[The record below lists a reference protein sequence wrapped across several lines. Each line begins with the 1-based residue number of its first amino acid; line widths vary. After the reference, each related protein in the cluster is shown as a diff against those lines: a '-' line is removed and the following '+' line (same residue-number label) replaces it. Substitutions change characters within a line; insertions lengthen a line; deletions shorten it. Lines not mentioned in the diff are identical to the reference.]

1 MAKRQG
7 YKQWIEA
14 LQIFDKYE
22 PDVSHV
28 MQPDHDIIYT
38 GCNPDLVSDEDRAR
52 LKELGFHPSDTGL
65 ECFYIFT

>member
-1 MAKRQG
+1 MNKG
-7 YKQWIEA
+7 YKEWIEA

-22 PDVSHV
+22 PNSSYV

-38 GCNPDLVSDEDRAR
+38 GCNPDLVSDEDKKR

-65 ECFYIFT
+65 DCFYMNT